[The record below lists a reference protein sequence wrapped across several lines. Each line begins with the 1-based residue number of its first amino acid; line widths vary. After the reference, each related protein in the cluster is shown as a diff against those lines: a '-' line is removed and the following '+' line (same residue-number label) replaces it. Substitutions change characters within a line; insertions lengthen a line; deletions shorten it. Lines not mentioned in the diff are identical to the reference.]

1 MSLLKQMQLVNI
13 MHDESSAVD
22 VGGNWI
28 DDDECHIAF
37 RFDQDN
43 EDDIEF
49 HLKMSRNSILLLR
62 DFLNVKLL
70 EQKRTLH

>member
-1 MSLLKQMQLVNI
+1 MN
-13 MHDESSAVD
+13 DETSAVD

>member
-13 MHDESSAVD
+13 MNDETSAVD

>member
-1 MSLLKQMQLVNI
+1 MN
-13 MHDESSAVD
+13 DETSAVD

-28 DDDECHIAF
+28 DDDECHITF

>member
-1 MSLLKQMQLVNI
+1 MQLVNI
-13 MHDESSAVD
+13 MNDETSAVD